1 MATTKPDLDIVQE
14 LVTEFGENAGYV
26 ADLLARYRMNP
37 ASVDEEWR
45 AFFRERLGESEPAPP
60 PARPPERPASTPAAA
75 PEPAPP
81 APRDPA
87 PAPGSRPL
95 TLSAAGREAT
105 AAAESHA
112 EPLRG
117 AALRVAENME
127 ESLHVP
133 TATSQRQ
140 IPVKLLEENR
150 RLINDHRASRDES
163 KISFTHLIAWAILQA
178 LKDFPRLNDAYG
190 DSDGSP
196 ERLRREK
203 INFGLAVDVEKK
215 DGSRALVVPNV
226 KDAGA
231 MTLTQFVAA
240 SNDVV
245 GRARASQLQV
255 SDFEGTTIS
264 LTNPGTL
271 GTTASVP
278 RLMPGQGLIVATGAM
293 EYPGEFRAMAPESI
307 SQLAISK
314 VVTFTSTYDHRIIQG
329 AESGAFLGR
338 VEELL
343 LGQHG
348 FYDRDFA
355 DLGITQQPLHWAV
368 DRNPAVSG
376 DARTGEIEKQARV
389 LELINAYRVRGHLIA
404 DIDPLGLMAV
414 PRHPELDL
422 DTYGLT
428 IWDLDRTFW
437 SGGLAGG
444 DHIPLRDIIGVM
456 RLVYCGKI
464 GIEYRHISSPAEKY
478 WVRKQMAAATQ
489 AEPLP
494 VDLRK
499 AILAKLVAAES
510 FEKFLGTRFLGQRRY
525 SIEGCETAI
534 AVLDQL
540 VEGAASRGIDEITM
554 GVTHRGRLNIL
565 ANVVG
570 NSTERLF
577 AAFEGTVHPDFPADE
592 GDVKYHQGARAKR
605 STQGGR
611 EIAITV
617 PSNPSHLEAVDP
629 VVEGRARAKQD
640 HTRLPRPA
648 AWDKVLPVIL
658 HGDAAFA
665 GQGIVAEVFNLSQLH
680 GYRTGGTIHIVINN
694 QIGFTTDPAA
704 GRSSLYSTDVAKIVQ
719 VPIFHVNA
727 DDPEA
732 AYRVLQI
739 ALDYRKEFH
748 KDVVIDLI
756 GFRRHGH
763 QETDEPT
770 YTQPLMYKRIE
781 EHPGVRALYA
791 RRLVKEGVL
800 TQPEFEDLESRQMS
814 AYDASLAAAKTK
826 GEKAGAP
833 AAEHPG
839 ETGQVEEVPTGVPRE
854 TLARI
859 GRVLTT
865 VPAGFNLN
873 PKMVQQL
880 ARRAKMTEGAT
891 PIDWATAEALAFGSL
906 LLEGSSIRM
915 SGQDSARGTFS
926 QRHVVFHDT
935 QTGKTWTPLCFL
947 GECGGQPPGGAV
959 GAGLAPARPS
969 SGPPTFQI
977 YDSPLSEAGVL
988 GFEYGYSV
996 ESPEALV
1003 IWEAQYGDFANGAQ
1017 VILDQFVTSAEDK
1030 WRETTRLTLF
1040 LPHGYEGQGPEHSSA
1055 RIERYL
1061 QLCADENL
1069 RVCNVTT
1076 PAQYFH
1082 VLRRQLRAKSAKPL
1096 VLFTPKSLLRF
1107 PASFSRLDDLAAG
1120 SFHPVLDDPA
1130 IQQKTEVTR
1139 LLLCSGKIYYDL
1151 QAEREKGKSTDTAI
1165 IRFEQLYPFPT
1176 DLLKSL
1182 LSTYPAAKDAA
1193 WVQEEPQNMGP
1204 WTSIAPRVA
1213 PLLSSAPLRYA
1224 GRPPSASP
1232 ATGNAMVHK
1241 AELTALVSTAFGS
1254 NA

>member
-1 MATTKPDLDIVQE
+1 MATTRPDLDIVQE
-14 LVTEFGENAGYV
+14 LVTEFGENASYV

-45 AFFRERLGESEPAPP
+45 AFFRERLGEAEAAP
-60 PARPPERPASTPAAA
+60 PARPEVGRREAGRGEPAAVV
-75 PEPAPP
+75 
-81 APRDPA
+81 A
-87 PAPGSRPL
+87 PAPQPQAPRAL
-95 TLSAAGREAT
+95 REGEAI
-105 AAAESHA
+105 

-133 TATSQRQ
+133 AATSQLQ
-140 IPVKLLEENR
+140 ILVKLLEENR
-150 RLINDHRASRDES
+150 RLINEYRASRDES
-163 KISFTHLIAWAILQA
+163 KISFTHLIGWAILQA
-178 LKDFPRLNDAYG
+178 LKDFPRLNDAYD
-190 DSDGSP
+190 DSGESP
-196 ERLRREK
+196 ARLHKDK

-215 DGSRALVVPNV
+215 DGSRSLVVPNV

-231 MTLTQFVAA
+231 MTLAQFVAA
-240 SNDVV
+240 SDDVV
-245 GRARASQLQV
+245 SRARAGKLQV

-264 LTNPGTL
+264 LTNPGTI

-293 EYPGEFRAMAPESI
+293 EYPGEFRAMAPEAI

-338 VEELL
+338 IEELL
-343 LGQHG
+343 LGG
-348 FYDRDFA
+348 RDFYARAFA
-355 DLGITQQPLHWAV
+355 DLGLGQQPLHWAV

-428 IWDLDRTFW
+428 IWDLDRAFW
-437 SGGLAGG
+437 TGGLAGG
-444 DHIPLRDIIGVM
+444 DHMPLRDIIGVM
-456 RLVYCGKI
+456 RRVYCGRV
-464 GIEYRHISSPAEKY
+464 GTEYRHISSPTEKY
-478 WVRKQMAAATQ
+478 WIRKHIAAATE
-489 AEPLP
+489 AKPLP
-494 VDLRK
+494 ADLRK
-499 AILAKLVAAES
+499 AIFEKLVAAES

-525 SIEGCETAI
+525 SIEGCETTI

-540 VEGAASRGIDEITM
+540 VEGAASRGADEITM

-605 STQGGR
+605 STKSG

-640 HTRLPRPA
+640 RIRLTRRDA
-648 AWDKVLPVIL
+648 SDRVLPVIL

-665 GQGIVAEVFNLSQLH
+665 GQGMVAEVFNLSQLH
-680 GYRTGGTIHIVINN
+680 GFRTGGTIHIVINN
-694 QIGFTTDPAA
+694 QIGFTTDPKA
-704 GRSSLYSTDVAKIVQ
+704 GRASLYSTDVAKIVQ

-739 ALDYRKEFH
+739 ALDYRQEWH

-781 EHPGVRALYA
+781 EHPGVRSLYA
-791 RRLVKEGVL
+791 QRLVGEGVL
-800 TQPEFEDLESRQMS
+800 TDAEVKQLEDRQHA
-814 AYDASLAAAKTK
+814 AYEEALATAKTK
-826 GEKAGAP
+826 GERAGPP
-833 AAEHPG
+833 AAQHPG
-839 ETGQVEEVPTGVPRE
+839 ETGRVEEVATGVPRE
-854 TLARI
+854 TLMHI

-865 VPAGFNLN
+865 VPSGFNLN

-880 ARRAKMTEGAT
+880 ARRAKTIETGQ
-891 PIDWATAEALAFGSL
+891 PLDWATAESLAFGSL
-906 LLEGSSIRM
+906 LLEGTPIRM

-926 QRHVVFHDT
+926 QRHVVFYDT
-935 QTGKTWTPLCFL
+935 KTGETWTPLSDL
-947 GECGGQPPGGAV
+947 VGDLTPDSQRAV
-959 GAGLAPARPS
+959 GAVFAAAAP
-969 SGPPTFQI
+969 
-977 YDSPLSEAGVL
+977 
-988 GFEYGYSV
+988 
-996 ESPEALV
+996 
-1003 IWEAQYGDFANGAQ
+1003 
-1017 VILDQFVTSAEDK
+1017 
-1030 WRETTRLTLF
+1030 
-1040 LPHGYEGQGPEHSSA
+1040 PHVA
-1055 RIERYL
+1055 
-1061 QLCADENL
+1061 
-1069 RVCNVTT
+1069 
-1076 PAQYFH
+1076 
-1082 VLRRQLRAKSAKPL
+1082 
-1096 VLFTPKSLLRF
+1096 SL
-1107 PASFSRLDDLAAG
+1107 
-1120 SFHPVLDDPA
+1120 
-1130 IQQKTEVTR
+1130 
-1139 LLLCSGKIYYDL
+1139 
-1151 QAEREKGKSTDTAI
+1151 
-1165 IRFEQLYPFPT
+1165 
-1176 DLLKSL
+1176 
-1182 LSTYPAAKDAA
+1182 
-1193 WVQEEPQNMGP
+1193 
-1204 WTSIAPRVA
+1204 
-1213 PLLSSAPLRYA
+1213 
-1224 GRPPSASP
+1224 
-1232 ATGNAMVHK
+1232 
-1241 AELTALVSTAFGS
+1241 
-1254 NA
+1254 

>member
-1 MATTKPDLDIVQE
+1 VATTRPDLDIVQE
-14 LVTEFGENAGYV
+14 LVTEFGENASYV

-45 AFFRERLGESEPAPP
+45 AFFREHLGEGEPTPP
-60 PARPPERPASTPAAA
+60 PAPSPERPAPASAAA
-75 PEPAPP
+75 PAPEPKPE
-81 APRDPA
+81 APRA
-87 PAPGSRPL
+87 L
-95 TLSAAGREAT
+95 REGQQ
-105 AAAESHA
+105 A

-127 ESLHVP
+127 ASLAVP

-150 RLINDHRASRDES
+150 RLINEYRASRDES
-163 KISFTHLIAWAILQA
+163 KVSFTHLIAWAILQA
-178 LKDFPRLNDAYG
+178 LKDFPRLNDSYD
-190 DSDGSP
+190 DSGESP
-196 ERLRREK
+196 ARLHKEK
-203 INFGLAVDVEKK
+203 VNFGLAVDVEKK
-215 DGSRALVVPNV
+215 DGSRSLVVPNV

-231 MTLTQFVAA
+231 MTLAQFVAA
-240 SNDVV
+240 SDDVV
-245 GRARASQLQV
+245 SRARAGKLQV

-293 EYPGEFRAMAPESI
+293 EYPGEFRAMAPEAI
-307 SQLAISK
+307 SQLAIGR

-338 VEELL
+338 IEELL
-343 LGQHG
+343 LGGHD
-348 FYDRDFA
+348 FYDRAFSE
-355 DLGITQQPLHWAV
+355 LVIPQQPLHWAM

-437 SGGLAGG
+437 TGGLAGG
-444 DHIPLRDIIGVM
+444 DHMPLREIIGVM
-456 RLVYCGKI
+456 RRVYCGKV
-464 GIEYRHISSPAEKY
+464 GTEYRHISSPTERY
-478 WVRKQMAAATQ
+478 WIRKHMAAATQ

-494 VDLRK
+494 ADLRK

-525 SIEGCETAI
+525 SIEGCETTI

-540 VEGAASRGIDEITM
+540 VEGAAARGIDEITM

-592 GDVKYHQGARAKR
+592 GDVKYHQGASAKR
-605 STQGGR
+605 STQSGR

-640 HTRLPRPA
+640 HTRLPRA
-648 AWDKVLPVIL
+648 ESWGKVLPVIL

-665 GQGIVAEVFNLSQLH
+665 GQGIVAEVFNLSQLI
-680 GYRTGGTIHIVINN
+680 GFRTGGTIHIVINN
-694 QIGFTTDPAA
+694 QIGFTTDPKA

-719 VPIFHVNA
+719 IPIVHVNA

-732 AYRVLQI
+732 AWRVLQI
-739 ALDYRKEFH
+739 ALDYRNEFH

-800 TQPEFEDLESRQMS
+800 TQPEFEELESRQLS
-814 AYDASLAAAKTK
+814 VYDAALASAKAK

-839 ETGQVEEVPTGVPRE
+839 ESGQVEEVPTGVPRE

-880 ARRAKMTEGAT
+880 ARRAKMTEGAQ
-891 PIDWATAEALAFGSL
+891 PLDWATAEALAFGSL
-906 LLEGSSIRM
+906 LLEGTPIRM

-926 QRHVVFHDT
+926 QRHVVFTDT
-935 QTGKTWTPLCFL
+935 QTDKKWTPLCD
-947 GECGGQPPGGAV
+947 
-959 GAGLAPARPS
+959 LAANPAF
-969 SGPPTFQI
+969 FQI
-977 YDSPLSEAGVL
+977 YDSPLSENGVL

-1030 WRETTRLTLF
+1030 WRETSRLTLF

-1107 PASFSRLDDLAAG
+1107 PPSFSALDALTKASFA
-1120 SFHPVLDDPA
+1120 PVLDDPERPRLG
-1130 IQQKTEVTR
+1130 EVTR
-1139 LLLCSGKIYYDL
+1139 LLFCSGKIYYDL
-1151 QAEREKGKSTDTAI
+1151 QAEREKRKLTDSAI
-1165 IRFEQLYPFPT
+1165 IRVEQLYPFPT

-1182 LSTYPAAKDAA
+1182 LFTYPAAKDTV

-1204 WTSIAPRVA
+1204 WTFIAPRLA
-1213 PLLSSAPLRYA
+1213 PLLPPSAPLRYA

-1232 ATGNAMVHK
+1232 ATGNATVHK
-1241 AELTALVSTAFGS
+1241 QELDGLLKDAVR
-1254 NA
+1254 

>member
-1 MATTKPDLDIVQE
+1 VATTKPDLDIVQE
-14 LVTEFGENAGYV
+14 LVTDFGDNASYV
-26 ADLLARYRMNP
+26 ADLLARYRTNP
-37 ASVDEEWR
+37 SSVDEEWR
-45 AFFRERLGESEPAPP
+45 AFFRDRLGEA
-60 PARPPERPASTPAAA
+60 
-75 PEPAPP
+75 EPAPP
-81 APRDPA
+81 ARPET
-87 PAPGSRPL
+87 SR
-95 TLSAAGREAT
+95 EE
-105 AAAESHA
+105 AAAEELPVA
-112 EPLRG
+112 APEKPVPEPAAPRAPRAGETPEPLRG
-117 AALRVAENME
+117 AALRIAENME
-127 ESLHVP
+127 ESLTVP

-140 IPVKLLEENR
+140 IPVKLLDENR
-150 RLINDHRASRDES
+150 RLINEYRASRDES
-163 KISFTHLIAWAILQA
+163 KLSFTHLIAWAILQA
-178 LKDFPRLNDAYG
+178 LKDFPRLNDAYD
-190 DSDGSP
+190 DSGETP
-196 ERLRREK
+196 VRLRRDR
-203 INFGLAVDVEKK
+203 INFGLAIDVEKK
-215 DGSRALVVPNV
+215 DGSRSLVVPNV

-231 MTLTQFVAA
+231 MTLAQFAAA

-245 GRARASQLQV
+245 GRARAGKLQV

-264 LTNPGTL
+264 LTNPGTI

-293 EYPGEFRAMAPESI
+293 EYPGEFRAMAPQSI

-314 VVTFTSTYDHRIIQG
+314 VVVFTSTYDHRIIQG

-338 VEELL
+338 IEKLL
-343 LGQHG
+343 LGGHD
-348 FYDRDFA
+348 FYDKAFA
-355 DLGITQQPLHWAV
+355 DLAIAHEPMHWAV
-368 DRNPAVSG
+368 DRNPAASG
-376 DARTGEIEKQARV
+376 DPRTGEIEKQARV

-414 PRHPELDL
+414 PPHKELDL

-444 DHIPLRDIIGVM
+444 DHMPLREIIGVM
-456 RLVYCGKI
+456 RRVYCGKV
-464 GIEYRHISSPAEKY
+464 GTEYRHISSPGEKY
-478 WVRKQMAAATQ
+478 WIRKQIAAAT
-489 AEPLP
+489 EGKPLP
-494 VDLRK
+494 ADLRK
-499 AILAKLVAAES
+499 AILDKLVAAES

-525 SIEGCETAI
+525 SIEGCETTI

-540 VEGAASRGIDEITM
+540 LEGSAARGIEEITM
-554 GVTHRGRLNIL
+554 GTTHRGRLNIL

-570 NSTERLF
+570 NSTERIF
-577 AAFEGTVHPDFPADE
+577 AGFEGTVHPDFPADE
-592 GDVKYHQGARAKR
+592 GDVKYHQGAQTSRATA
-605 STQGGR
+605 SGR

-640 HTRLPRPA
+640 HTRLPRLEA
-648 AWDKVLPVIL
+648 ANKVLPVIL

-665 GQGIVAEVFNLSQLH
+665 GQGMVAEVFNLSQLH
-680 GYRTGGTIHIVINN
+680 GYRTGGTIHIVVNN
-694 QIGFTTDPAA
+694 QIGFTTDPKA

-739 ALDYRKEFH
+739 ALDYRREFH

-770 YTQPLMYKRIE
+770 YTQPLMYKRIQ
-781 EHPGVRALYA
+781 EHPGVLALYA

-800 TQPEFEDLESRQMS
+800 TQAQVEELETRQMA
-814 AYDASLAAAKTK
+814 AYDASLAAAKAK
-826 GEKAGAP
+826 GEKAGPP

-839 ETGQVEEVPTGVPRE
+839 ETGRVEEVPTGVPRE

-865 VPAGFNLN
+865 VPPGFNLN

-880 ARRAKMTEGAT
+880 ARRARMTEGSL
-891 PIDWATAEALAFGSL
+891 PLDWATAEALAFGSL
-906 LLEGSSIRM
+906 LLEGTPIRM

-926 QRHVVFHDT
+926 QRHVVFTDT
-935 QTGKTWTPLCFL
+935 QTGKKWTPLCN
-947 GECGGQPPGGAV
+947 
-959 GAGLAPARPS
+959 LAAD
-969 SGPPTFQI
+969 PTSFQI

-996 ESPEALV
+996 ETPEALV
-1003 IWEAQYGDFANGAQ
+1003 LWEAQYGDFANGAQ
-1017 VILDQFVTSAEDK
+1017 VIIDQFIVSAEDK
-1030 WRETTRLTLF
+1030 WRETSRLSLL

-1069 RVCNVTT
+1069 QVCNVTT

-1082 VLRRQLRAKSAKPL
+1082 LLRRQMRQPRPKPL
-1096 VLFTPKSLLRF
+1096 ILFTPKSLLRF
-1107 PASFSRLDDLAAG
+1107 PASFSPLEALEGAA
-1120 SFHPVLDDPA
+1120 FQPVINDTGAP
-1130 IQQKTEVTR
+1130 QSGVTR
-1139 LLLCSGKIYYDL
+1139 LLFCSGKISYDL
-1151 QAEREKGKSTDTAI
+1151 QATRAERKATDTAI
-1165 IRFEQLYPFPT
+1165 IRVEQIYPFPA

-1182 LSTYPAAKDAA
+1182 LRSYPDLTDVA
-1193 WVQEEPQNMGP
+1193 WVQEEPENMGA
-1204 WTSIAPRVA
+1204 WTFIERRLRA
-1213 PLLSSAPLRYA
+1213 LLPSSAPLRYV
-1224 GRPPSASP
+1224 GRLPSASP
-1232 ATGNAMVHK
+1232 ATGNATVHK
-1241 AELTALVSTAFGS
+1241 REVSELMGMAFD
-1254 NA
+1254 